1 MSTTHLQDVNAGD
14 IYATADYSLRVDVL
28 DYQREPQIVVFRNER
43 GTRVIMR
50 HDIATGAVEVKAEP
64 RQGTAYDLYLG
75 PQVPY
80 DVLTSMM
87 EHL

>member
-14 IYATADYSLRVDVL
+14 IYASADYSLRIDVL

-50 HDIATGAVEVKAEP
+50 HDDTTGVVEIKAQP
-64 RQGTAYDLYLG
+64 REGAAYELYLG
-75 PQVPY
+75 PQVPF